1 MATASLLGS
10 GGVNTIPNTV
20 SASAP
25 SVLYDSTGAN
35 AGITADG
42 GACEAYIVE
51 NLDTTNWIFVRIP
64 QMHIGNQ
71 GVPIGP
77 GKSVTFVYQSNFI
90 KQVLAWATGPTVGGA
105 ANTAVVGGGFQKKV

>member
-1 MATASLLGS
+1 MADSLIGS
-10 GGVNTIPNTV
+10 GGVATIPNTV
-20 SASAP
+20 SAATP
-25 SVLYDSTGAN
+25 SVLFDESGSYGVN
-35 AGITADG
+35 ADG

-64 QMHIGNQ
+64 QLHTGTD

-90 KQVLAWATGPTVGGA
+90 KAVFAWATAPTVGGGA
-105 ANTAVVGGGFQKKV
+105 TTAVVGGGFQKKV